1 MRYSPGHKEATREK
15 LLDLSSAISKERGFS
30 SMSVDALMTAAG
42 LTGGAFYAHFRSKED
57 LFVEVI
63 GRELARSLEMLSPE
77 EGQTPAGWLSNTF
90 DTYLNVSHVR
100 HPESGCVV
108 PSLGAEIARAEPEV
122 KKLFE
127 EAMIA
132 VKDRWTA
139 GVGDPNVAWALICQ
153 LIGTIVVARAMSSRR
168 VMEEIVNAS
177 RTQLERTIT
186 ATPEAL
192 PSSGTKGASKKRRA
206 RKT

>member
-1 MRYSPGHKEATREK
+1 MRYSPGHKEATRER
-15 LLDLSSAISKERGFS
+15 LLNLSSAISKERGFD
-30 SMSVDALMTAAG
+30 SMSVDTLMAAAG
-42 LTGGAFYAHFRSKED
+42 LTGGAFYAHFKSKEE

-77 EGQTPAGWLSNTF
+77 EGQTPVEWLSKIF
-90 DTYLNVSHVR
+90 DNYLNTGHVR

-108 PSLGAEIARAEPEV
+108 PSLGPEIARAEPEV
-122 KKLFE
+122 KKLYE
-127 EAMIA
+127 AAMIA
-132 VKDRWTA
+132 VKERWTE
-139 GVGDPNVAWALICQ
+139 VVVDPNVAWAVICQ

-177 RTQLERTIT
+177 RMQLERTI
-186 ATPEAL
+186 ATSPEVLQHANTDE
-192 PSSGTKGASKKRRA
+192 PSKKRRT